1 MTCPHQTDN
10 DLIAVALE
18 SDDDP
23 FGIKQ
28 IKKERDI
35 QRFRKELRDR
45 MREESQRLL
54 REKYGD

>member
-10 DLIAVALE
+10 YLIAVALE